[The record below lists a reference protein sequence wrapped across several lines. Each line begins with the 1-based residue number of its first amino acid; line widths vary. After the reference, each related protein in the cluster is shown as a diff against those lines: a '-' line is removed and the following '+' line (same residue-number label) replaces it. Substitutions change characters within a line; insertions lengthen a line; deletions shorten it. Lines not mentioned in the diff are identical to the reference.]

1 MDFIKQLKGNSI
13 LLVPYN
19 IKDKILEYIDL
30 NNILIP
36 IKIITFN
43 DLKNG
48 LLYTYENQA
57 IYEVMKKYNVN
68 YGVAK
73 NYISDTYYVDDSD
86 NFKMNHLRDV
96 KTFLNENNLLIY
108 DKLFRNLLKTKDAFY
123 VYGFDYINKF
133 NSYLLDIVK
142 EYTEVIIIPKEK
154 FDYKHNVYEFKTMD
168 DEVSYVA
175 EEISKL
181 IDNGVPLNK
190 IFIANYSD
198 EYYFTF
204 KRIFNSYN
212 IPYFIKNETSIYTT
226 SVGKYLIDNLENDKN
241 LLLYKLRKKFGN
253 DNVVVSKISNL
264 INKYYWCDNLVEAKD
279 IFIEELKNTKIPT
292 NHRKE
297 EIQTINLI
305 DNVFN
310 DDEYVFLIGFNLGVV
325 PKLKRDEDYISD
337 DIKPSILE
345 NTSEYNNIRKQLYI
359 DILKNIKNITITYKM
374 ASPFSS
380 YYPSF
385 LIDGDY
391 LVKVK
396 SKYTISEYSDE
407 LNKLNFARRIDSLIK
422 FNENSEELSI
432 LNNNYDID
440 YSTYDNSFDGV
451 DNVLL
456 LNTIDDKLNFSY
468 SNISTYNQC
477 PFKFYLS
484 NILKVNKF
492 ETTSEQFIGSL
503 FHHVLEICLDH
514 PEIDID
520 SVYNEYVEK
529 EEGIV
534 FNNRDR
540 FFIDILRKEIHFV
553 IDALRKQYE
562 HSSHTE
568 TWHEKRVEIE
578 RNERIRTK
586 VKGFV
591 DKLLVLNNSV
601 IIVDYKTNNTEVNP
615 DLFEFGLSLQLPI
628 YLYLLK
634 ELDSNIEVAGMY
646 MQHILDLKSEFD
658 PTKDAIE
665 EKKKRLKLSGITIND
680 IDLIKG
686 FDDSYEKSEVIQG
699 LRIVQKT
706 GEFSKSKKI
715 MDKDTRDELLVL
727 VESIINNTID
737 SVCDGKFDIS
747 PIKIAKVADGCDFC
761 EYKDI
766 CFRKYKDFNIKE
778 LPKKQKE
785 EGDDE

>member
-1 MDFIKQLKGNSI
+1 MDFIKQLKDNSI

-30 NNILIP
+30 NNILKP

-57 IYEVMKKYNVN
+57 IYEVMKRYNVN

-96 KTFLNENNLLIY
+96 KSFLDENNFLIY
-108 DKLFRNLLKTKDAFY
+108 DKLFRDLLKTKDVFY

-204 KRIFNSYN
+204 KRIFNSFN

-264 INKYYWCDNLVEAKD
+264 INKYYWCDNLLEAKE

-305 DNVFN
+305 DNVFG

-337 DIKPSILE
+337 DIKPNVLE
-345 NTSEYNNIRKQLYI
+345 NTSEYNNIRKQLYS

-396 SKYTISEYSDE
+396 SIYTISEYSDE
-407 LNKLNFARRIDSLIK
+407 LNKLNFAKRIDSLIK
-422 FNENSEELSI
+422 FNENSDELSI
-432 LNNNYDID
+432 LNNNYDIN

-451 DNVLL
+451 DNSLL

-529 EEGIV
+529 EDGIV
-534 FNNRDR
+534 FNNRDK
-540 FFIDILRKEIHFV
+540 FFINILRKEIHFV

-578 RNERIRTK
+578 RNERIKTK

-591 DKLLVLNNSV
+591 DKLLVLDNSV

-715 MDKDTRDELLVL
+715 MDRDTRDELLVL

-766 CFRKYKDFNIKE
+766 CYRKYKDFNIKE